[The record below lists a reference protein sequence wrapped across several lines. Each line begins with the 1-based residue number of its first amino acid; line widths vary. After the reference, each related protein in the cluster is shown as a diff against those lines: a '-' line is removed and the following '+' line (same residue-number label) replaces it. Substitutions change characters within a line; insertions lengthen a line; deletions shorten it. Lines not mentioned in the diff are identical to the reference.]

1 MVNDSY
7 ILNHFN
13 SVNLDIRETKDGT
26 WIDQKCTMDVV
37 AYVADSIVAYV
48 SDCEELGEID
58 PVFSI
63 KTIWNQDYSKENMYI
78 FGKRP
83 VEIKDSEYDKF
94 FGQPIKMLRHADVI
108 QIHHKHGNQ
117 LFFTV
122 KDIELLEYI
131 SQSERKALNFLQLYI
146 TEVLKS
152 SGIFSEFENFF
163 EKQNQESYLV
173 IKRAFESLMITHTG
187 KGKKGG
193 DASVECNRIF
203 TKVLNPIAFKYGKRG
218 SEAGDISE
226 DIIQQSDLIYNR
238 KNFRDIAIG
247 KPKNVSRNEYE
258 STLPD
263 EILEARVEYEIVK
276 AKKSVKRYNKKVNSG
291 LSECLVEYSINIDG
305 VDYLIEI
312 EEVKKVATQMHH
324 IFPKHSY
331 PNIAACLE
339 NLIALSPNQHV
350 LYAHPEGRTQEINR
364 VYQYYLLMCKVD
376 RVRRDESGFYSFSN
390 LVNVL
395 NTGFE
400 TDEFGQVEE
409 NDYIKVME
417 LIKTY
422 Y

>member
-1 MVNDSY
+1 MVNETY
-7 ILNHFN
+7 ILNHL
-13 SVNLDIRETKDGT
+13 SHVNLDIRETKDGT

-37 AYVADSIVAYV
+37 SYVADTIVAYV

-108 QIHHKHGNQ
+108 KIHHKHGNQ

-122 KDIELLEYI
+122 NDIELLEYI
-131 SQSERKALNFLQLYI
+131 AQSERKALMFLQLYI
-146 TEVLKS
+146 SEVLKA
-152 SGIFSEFENFF
+152 SGLYESFESFF
-163 EKQNQESYLV
+163 DRQNQEAYLE
-173 IKRAFESLMITHTG
+173 IKRAFESLMITYTG

-203 TKVLNPIAFKYGKRG
+203 TKVLNPLAFKFGKKG
-218 SEAGDISE
+218 SEGGDISE

-247 KPKNVSRNEYE
+247 KPKNISRNEYE
-258 STLPD
+258 NSLPD
-263 EILEARVEYEIVK
+263 EILEARVEYEITK
-276 AKKSVKRYNKKVNSG
+276 AKKNVKRYNKKANAG
-291 LSECLVEYSINIDG
+291 LSECVVDYSINIDG
-305 VDYLIEI
+305 VDYLIEL
-312 EEVKKVATQMHH
+312 EEVKKIATQMHH

-331 PNIAACLE
+331 PTIAAFLE

-376 RVRRDESGFYSFSN
+376 RVRRDVSGFYSFSN
-390 LVNVL
+390 LIYVL

-400 TDEFGQVEE
+400 TDEFDQVEE
-409 NDYIKVME
+409 NDYSRIIE
-417 LIKTY
+417 LIKMRY
-422 Y
+422 